1 MGAATNDGEFRL
13 TSAGRRSA
21 DPNAIDYIVM
31 GEDVVMC
38 TACEMLMRSQAIY
51 RHVQKVHNVKGANKY
66 RERVFVDVEQIRA
79 NNRERQ
85 RRHRDRAK
93 RMRQEAR
100 VSTSVSPSG
109 SSTSLM
115 PGVADIL
122 PIPPIPTAMGS
133 KGDCNTPPARL
144 ATPLQPLNTGTG
156 GSTGDLVLPP
166 LLSSSSSSSSLFP
179 HMSQLRV
186 PSPPLAH
193 GSNPLASLA
202 VPLGPSHSSA
212 TSNALFH
219 LQLELQQQQHYHALQ
234 QQYQHY
240 QQLQLQLQL
249 QQHLQQQQAPQ
260 HKQPSPSL
268 DPVASSTAPAS
279 LAVAPPRASASAAD
293 KLMPTTAGKR
303 LRPSDD

>member
-109 SSTSLM
+109 STTSLM
-115 PGVADIL
+115 PSVADIL
-122 PIPPIPTAMGS
+122 PIPPITSAMGS
-133 KGDCNTPPARL
+133 KGDCNTPPGRL

-186 PSPPLAH
+186 PSPPL
-193 GSNPLASLA
+193 SNLA

-249 QQHLQQQQAPQ
+249 QQHLQQQQATQ
-260 HKQPSPSL
+260 HKQPSPSS
-268 DPVASSTAPAS
+268 DPLASSSAPAS
-279 LAVAPPRASASAAD
+279 SAMALGRASASAVD
-293 KLMPTTAGKR
+293 KLMPTAAGKR
-303 LRPSDD
+303 PRPSDD